1 MSLLETEN
9 LTKNFGG
16 LRALDNVSIK
26 VKKGE
31 LHSII
36 GPNGAGKTTLFNVIS
51 GVFPPTSGKVK
62 FNGKDITGL
71 KPYQISHLGIGRSF
85 QVISIFPAL
94 TVLENVRLATQSRG
108 GYSFNL
114 IKKVSD
120 LKEPTE
126 KAYELLEKVGLR
138 EKASWKASQL
148 SHGEQRLLDIAIT
161 LATNPIL
168 LMLDEPTSGLSPEE
182 TTKTIETI
190 RELAEDRTILLIE
203 HKINVVLDVSDV
215 ITVLH
220 RGCVLA
226 EGTPEEIQRDVEV
239 QKAYLGVR

>member
-16 LRALDNVSIK
+16 LRALDNVSIN

-108 GYSFNL
+108 SYSFNL

-138 EKASWKASQL
+138 EKASWKAGQL